1 MNSQLGLRMT
11 LKFHRKGESGFSLI
25 EVVIA
30 LGILA
35 LVAVIFLV
43 AMSTSSR
50 ATIISQERV
59 TSDSLAKSEMEYI
72 KSLEY
77 DATSNPL
84 SYPVDPGIDIP
95 TGYAINV
102 SAQRLNPDA
111 DGTEDDDG
119 LQQITVTI
127 TNNGVTVSTL
137 TGYKVR

>member
-77 DATSNPL
+77 DDTSNPL
-84 SYPVDPGIDIP
+84 SYSVDPGIDIP
-95 TGYAINV
+95 AGYAINV